1 MALNISETNQ
11 SLSGQLNHLPKSDN
25 GQHIALWCCTV
36 TMLVNYLNTHKRHL
50 DIRLKTRNHI

>member
-1 MALNISETNQ
+1 LALNISEPNQ

-36 TMLVNYLNTHKRHL
+36 TMLVNGDFQESCHSWAAIQTA
-50 DIRLKTRNHI
+50 